1 MVYNSMKKIFTLFA
15 AGCLILTSCRQPA
28 CPDPVE
34 WLKYSQSKVEQT
46 LKNFPDSTILPRSFP
61 ADYEHWQGRDIY
73 DWTSGFFPG
82 MLWYA
87 FEFSG
92 DSMLLE
98 QARHWTSKLEPV
110 RHWKDKNH
118 DLGFM
123 MYCSY
128 GNGLRIT
135 GDSSYIPIL
144 LETADSLAALY
155 NPHVG
160 TILSWPWQAKNRGWK
175 HNTIIDNMMNL
186 ELLFWAAKNGRPAY
200 YDIAVKHAQTTM
212 KNHIRPDFSTYH
224 VLVYDSL
231 TGKVDSALTHQGY
244 ANNSMWARGQ
254 AWAINGF
261 TMTCRETG
269 DKAFLETA
277 IRLADK
283 FIGEL
288 PSDHVPYW
296 DFNAPAI
303 PDEPRDA
310 SAAAIAAS
318 ALLDLSG
325 LVEDPVLEEKYRNE
339 ACSILAGLCRNYIA
353 PPGTD
358 AILVHSV
365 GSKPHNGEVDY
376 SFIYADYYFMEAL
389 LKLKKLEQ

>member
-1 MVYNSMKKIFTLFA
+1 MKKLSFLSL
-15 AGCLILTSCRQPA
+15 AGLLILAACKQQA

-34 WLKYSQSKVEQT
+34 WLRYSQSRVEQT

-61 ADYEHWQGRDIY
+61 ADWEHWQGRDIY

-87 FEFSG
+87 YEFSG

-98 QARHWTSKLEPV
+98 KARHWTSKLEPI
-110 RHWKDKNH
+110 RHWKDRNH

-123 MYCSY
+123 MFCSY
-128 GNGLRIT
+128 GNGLRLT
-135 GDSSYIPIL
+135 GDTSYIPIL
-144 LETADSLAALY
+144 LETADSLAVMF
-155 NPHVG
+155 NPHAG

-200 YDIAVKHAQTTM
+200 YDIAVKHAQTTR
-212 KNHIRPDFSTYH
+212 KNHIRADFSTYH

-231 TGKVDSALTHQGY
+231 TGAVDSALTHQGY
-244 ANNSMWARGQ
+244 ANSSMWARGQ

-261 TMTCRETG
+261 TMTYRETK
-269 DKAFLETA
+269 DKVFLKTA
-277 IRLADK
+277 IGLADK
-283 FIGEL
+283 FISEL
-288 PSDHVPYW
+288 PADHVPYW

-325 LVEDPVLEEKYRNE
+325 FVEDPGLKEKYKNE
-339 ACSILAGLCRNYIA
+339 ACTILAELCKGYIA
-353 PPGTD
+353 APETD
-358 AILVHSV
+358 AILAHSV
-365 GSKPHNGEVDY
+365 GSKPHNSEVDY
-376 SFIYADYYFMEAL
+376 SIIYADYYFMEAL
-389 LKLKKLEQ
+389 LKLNKSGQ

>member
-1 MVYNSMKKIFTLFA
+1 MKHILLFLL
-15 AGCLILTSCRQPA
+15 AGILILTSCKQKT
-28 CPDPVE
+28 CPDAEE
-34 WLKYSQSKVEQT
+34 WLKYSRSKVEQT

-61 ADYEHWQGRDIY
+61 AYYEHWQGRGIY

-92 DSMLLE
+92 DSMMLE
-98 QARHWTSKLEPV
+98 QARHWTSKLEPI
-110 RHWKDKNH
+110 RHWKDRNH

-128 GNGLRIT
+128 GNGLRLT

-144 LETADSLAALY
+144 LETADSLAVMF
-155 NPHVG
+155 NPNVG

-261 TMTCRETG
+261 TMTYRETG

-288 PSDHVPYW
+288 PADHVPYW

-310 SAAAIAAS
+310 SAAAIAAT
-318 ALLDLSG
+318 ALFDLSG
-325 LVEDPVLEEKYRNE
+325 LVEDSLLKVKYRNE
-339 ACSILAGLCRNYIA
+339 ACSIMAGLCRSYIA
-353 PPGTD
+353 PPETD

-376 SFIYADYYFMEAL
+376 SIIYADYYFMEAL